1 MIANVPAMSTSE
13 DSAQGDILKP
23 NRRHLRLQTLVRL
36 RWLAVAGQTAAVL
49 VVYFALGFELP
60 LAPCLVVIALSVA
73 LNLFLQLRFTAS
85 VRLVPLHAA
94 LLLAYDILQLVCLL
108 YLTGG
113 LENPFALLLLVPVM
127 VSASSLPLR
136 LTLVLASLVLVS
148 ASGLAIGHLPVPWY
162 PGAPLQLPFLYIVGV
177 YIALIA
183 GLAFM
188 GVYVW
193 RISEEARQ
201 MSDAV
206 AATELFLA
214 REQHLSALDGL
225 AAAAA
230 HELGTPLGTISI
242 VTKEL
247 LRATAPDDPAAEDI
261 RLLKTQ
267 VDRCR
272 DILTKLTS
280 LRDAPDALFAL
291 MPLSSLIEDVTAPH
305 RDFGVEIRKELPPQG
320 SNGGEP
326 VGRRSAAILYSL
338 GNLVE
343 NAVDFAETQVVV
355 RGVWDDNKVQIEIAD
370 DGPGFSHE
378 VLNRLGEPY
387 VTSRGIKR
395 GKGDDGDFGLGLGFF
410 IAKTLLERSGATLQ
424 LINRP
429 APDRGATV
437 TVTWPRSAM
446 DVGKGAAMAAS

>member
-1 MIANVPAMSTSE
+1 M
-13 DSAQGDILKP
+13 
-23 NRRHLRLQTLVRL
+23 TLVRL
-36 RWLAVAGQTAAVL
+36 RWLAVAGQGAAVL
-49 VVYFALGFELP
+49 GVYFGLGFELP
-60 LAPCLVVIALSVA
+60 LAPCLVLIALSAA
-73 LNLFLQLRFTAS
+73 LNLYLRIGYTGS
-85 VRLVPLHAA
+85 VRLASRHAA
-94 LLLAYDILQLVCLL
+94 LLLGYDICQLACLL

-113 LENPFALLLLVPVM
+113 LENPFTFLLLVPVT
-127 VSASSLPLR
+127 VSATSLPLR
-136 LTLVLASLVLVS
+136 LTLVLAVLVVGA
-148 ASGLAIGHLPVPWY
+148 ASLLTFFH
-162 PGAPLQLPFLYIVGV
+162 APLPWFAAAPVRLPDLYVTGV
-177 YIALIA
+177 YFSLLCC
-183 GLAFM
+183 LAFL
-188 GVYVW
+188 GIYAR
-193 RISEEARQ
+193 RIAEEARQ
-201 MSDAV
+201 MADAL
-206 AATELFLA
+206 AATELVLA
-214 REQHLSALDGL
+214 REQQLTALDGL

-280 LRDAPDALFAL
+280 LRDTPDALFAR
-291 MPLSSLIEDVTAPH
+291 MPLSSLIEDVIAPH
-305 RDFGVEIRKELPPQG
+305 RDFGVEIRKELPAAG

-326 VGRRSAAILYSL
+326 VGRRSAAIIYSL

-355 RGVWDDNKVQIEIAD
+355 RATWDDNKVQIEIAD

-395 GKGDDGDFGLGLGFF
+395 GKGDEGDFGLGLGFF

-424 LINRP
+424 LTNRQP
-429 APDRGATV
+429 PDRGATV
-437 TVTWPRSAM
+437 TVTWPRSTM
-446 DVGKGAAMAAS
+446 DVGEDTAMAAS